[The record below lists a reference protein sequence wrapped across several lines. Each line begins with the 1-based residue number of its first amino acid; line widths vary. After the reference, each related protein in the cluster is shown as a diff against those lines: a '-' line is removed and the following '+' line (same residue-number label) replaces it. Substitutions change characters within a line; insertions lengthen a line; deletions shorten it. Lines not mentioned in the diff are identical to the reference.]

1 MNQHDTFASG
11 RTRRLPLIKS
21 LFLILSIAVGL
32 IFILQTPPEGLSPEG
47 SRCLGVAVI
56 CFSLWVLQSIPLAAT
71 SLLAVILLP
80 TFNVLGR
87 SEVFSYFGNSAVFFL
102 IGVFILSAA
111 IIRTGLSKRLAFLFI
126 SRFGRTPRGLL
137 FGVVVTSSFFA
148 LFMPAH
154 AVAAMMFPVVL
165 EIATALHLERGRSPL
180 GKSLF
185 LGLAWGAVVG
195 SIGTYLGGARVPLA
209 VEFLQKTYNRTV
221 SFETWALAAVPAAV
235 VLTVIVFFV
244 TARFFPSEQSD
255 VSGAKAF
262 LKSELSRLGRLSRG
276 ELKTALITGAAII
289 LWITAGHR
297 VGLAV
302 VSIAAAIAVFI
313 LRIARW
319 PDVNEYI
326 NWGVIVMYGGAIALG
341 KALYETKAVEWL
353 VNLFMGSDDISV
365 WLLVVIL
372 SGMALFITEAISN
385 AAAVVILVPLSF
397 GFVAHTG
404 LSPEVMTMI
413 VTIPTGLAF
422 CLPVGTPPNAIAF
435 SSGYY
440 HVKDSLGVGL
450 ILKFIAWAVFLL
462 SVRFYWPLLGMGL

>member
-1 MNQHDTFASG
+1 MTPQDTSTSI
-11 RTRRLPLIKS
+11 RTKRLPLTKTI
-21 LFLILSIAVGL
+21 FLVLAIAAGL
-32 IFILQTPPEGLSPEG
+32 VFILQRPPQGLSPEG
-47 SRCLGVAVI
+47 SRCIGVAII

-87 SEVFSYFGNSAVFFL
+87 AEVFSYFGNSAVFFL
-102 IGVFILSAA
+102 IGVFILAAA

-126 SRFGRTPRGLL
+126 SRFGKTPRGLL
-137 FGVVVTSSFFA
+137 FGVVVTASLFA

-209 VEFLQKTYNRTV
+209 VEFLRKSYDRTV
-221 SFETWALAAVPAAV
+221 SFETWALAATPAAII
-235 VLTVIVFFV
+235 LTFIVFFIV
-244 TARFFPSEQSD
+244 SRFFPSERRD

-262 LKSELSRLGRLSRG
+262 LQAELQRLGRLSLG

-297 VGLAV
+297 IGLAV

-313 LRIARW
+313 FRIAHW
-319 PDVNEYI
+319 PEVNEYI

-353 VNLFMGSDDISV
+353 VNLFLGSDKIST
-365 WLLVVIL
+365 WPLILLL
-372 SGMALFITEAISN
+372 SGLALFITEAISN

-404 LSPEVMTMI
+404 LSPELMTMI

-422 CLPVGTPPNAIAF
+422 CLPVGTPPNAIAY
-435 SSGYY
+435 SAGYF
-440 HVKDSLGVGL
+440 HVKDSLTVGL
-450 ILKFIAWAVFLL
+450 LLKIIAWAVFLL
-462 SVRFYWPLLGMGL
+462 SVRFYWPLLGMGM